1 MLVSLE
7 RDGRLENTELHKAF
21 NEELDR
27 MYDDIQLGSV
37 DEQLVKLRTEI
48 RLAKSQR
55 NEANLEKK
63 ALQRELALEKAQSE
77 VWRATLIKHG
87 LI

>member
-1 MLVSLE
+1 MASLE

-27 MYDDIQLGSV
+27 MYDDAQLSEV
-37 DEQLVKLRTEI
+37 EQIARLRNEVRSTK
-48 RLAKSQR
+48 AQR
-55 NEANLEKK
+55 NEANLERKT
-63 ALQRELALEKAQSE
+63 LQRELALERAQSE
-77 VWRATLIKHG
+77 VWRATLEQHG